1 MTYGFVVN
9 TLTQCATLLIAN
21 YGKETFYKNTLDFII
36 HSDKKYIIGVPY
48 NLKVCLK
55 CQCME
60 LYGIGLRLDNFV
72 SAYFLFNSREVEFKK
87 FKSD

>member
-9 TLTQCATLLIAN
+9 TVTQCATLLVAN

-36 HSDKKYIIGVPY
+36 HSDKKYVISVPY

-60 LYGIGLRLDNFV
+60 LYGIGLITFCQLIF
-72 SAYFLFNSREVEFKK
+72 YLTHEK
-87 FKSD
+87 